1 MIRFNWDG
9 AQKKDLE
16 MSVIVLFLGLGG
28 NYRIVIGISLFP
40 V

>member
-1 MIRFNWDG
+1 MIGFNWDG

-28 NYRIVIGISLFP
+28 NYRIVRGIFMFP